1 MSERIVKEAQVPV
14 DFGGQRL
21 DQIATELFEDF
32 SRSRIQSWIKDGTIL
47 VNNKQVKAKEKLF
60 GGEVVT
66 LNVVVEDQEVHLPED
81 IPLNIVYEDSD
92 ILVINKP
99 TGLVVH
105 PASGHRDGTL
115 LNAILHHAPEVG
127 HVPRAGIVHRL
138 DKETTGLM
146 VIAKTLAAQTD
157 LVSQLQDRSMGR
169 EYEAITIGVMTGGG
183 VVDEPIGRHPHNRQ
197 KMAVEPVHGK
207 DSITHYRLV
216 KRFKNHTHI
225 RLKLET
231 GRTHQIRVHMSFIKF
246 PLVGDPQYAGRL
258 KMPKACSPELQEGIR
273 LFRRQA
279 LHAKKL
285 ELTHPISGEFMEWE
299 VELPEDMKAL
309 IALLKQDMEDSGSDD
324 SEYY

>member
-1 MSERIVKEAQVPV
+1 MAERIVKEAQVPV

-32 SRSRIQSWIKDGTIL
+32 SRSRIQTWIKDGTIL
-47 VNNKQVKAKEKLF
+47 VDGKQVKAKEKLF
-60 GGEVVT
+60 GGETIT
-66 LNVVVEDQEVHLPED
+66 LSVVVEDQEVHLPED
-81 IPLNIVYEDSD
+81 IPLNIVYEDDD

-99 TGLVVH
+99 SGLVVH

-197 KMAVEPVHGK
+197 KQAVEPIHGK
-207 DSITHYRLV
+207 DSVTHYRLV

-246 PLVGDPQYAGRL
+246 PLVGDPQYSGRL
-258 KMPKACSPELQEGIR
+258 KMPKACTPELQEGIR
-273 LFRRQA
+273 SFRRQA

-285 ELTHPISGEFMEWE
+285 ELSHPITGEFMEWE
-299 VELPEDMKAL
+299 VDLPDDMQAL
-309 IALLKQDMEDSGSDD
+309 IALLKQDMDDSGSED